1 MAWYARA
8 MRSHAFLCAS
18 LAALASLA
26 AGCTDAT
33 DDRPATREYIVAAIL
48 APSCGR
54 AACHSSAAAAEGFVF
69 DNLKGANRAFAELVD
84 PGNTNS
90 RLLTVMRQSEER
102 MPPDAPMAD
111 DDIALIEKWIVGG
124 AQ

>member
-1 MAWYARA
+1 
-8 MRSHAFLCAS
+8 MRSLAS
-18 LAALASLA
+18 FWASVAALASLA

-54 AACHSSAAAAEGFVF
+54 AACHSSATATEGYVF
-69 DNLKGANRAFAELVD
+69 DNLAGANRAFAELVD
-84 PGNTNS
+84 PGNTAS
-90 RLLTVMRQSEER
+90 RLLTVLRQDEER
-102 MPPDAPMAD
+102 MPPDAPLAD

-124 AQ
+124 AP

>member
-1 MAWYARA
+1 
-8 MRSHAFLCAS
+8 MRSHAFLLAS
-18 LAALASLA
+18 VAALVSLA

-48 APSCGR
+48 APTCGR
-54 AACHSSAAAAEGFVF
+54 AACHSSAAAVEGYVF
-69 DNLKGANRAFAELVD
+69 DNLAGANRAFDKLVA
-84 PGNTNS
+84 PGNANS
-90 RLLTVMRQSEER
+90 RLLTEMRQDEER